1 MTHPFSSSVTAVPDV
16 LSRPVGLETVL
27 LNLNTETYLG
37 LDAVGTRI
45 WDVLMSAPSIQAAH
59 DALVEEYEVEA
70 ARLGEDFEDFLN
82 NLFALGLIE
91 ILPEK
96 DVASGESC

>member
-1 MTHPFSSSVTAVPDV
+1 MTHSFSSRVTAAPDV

-37 LDAVGTRI
+37 LDTVGTRM
-45 WDVLMSAPSIQAAH
+45 WDALMSANSIQAVH

-70 ARLGEDFEDFLN
+70 TRLREDLEDFLN

-96 DVASGESC
+96 DVASGESR